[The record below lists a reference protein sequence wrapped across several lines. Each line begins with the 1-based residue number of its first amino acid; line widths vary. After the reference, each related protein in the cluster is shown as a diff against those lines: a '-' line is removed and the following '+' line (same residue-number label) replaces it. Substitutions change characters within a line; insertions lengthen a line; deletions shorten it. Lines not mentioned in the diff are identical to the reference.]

1 MAANETKLKKRK
13 IAWGITGAGDR
24 IAEFVQVM
32 KEMKK
37 QYEDIVEI
45 QVFTSKAAEIVLK
58 YYRVEKEVKQSFEK
72 VTCEVNSNSPFLA
85 PWMQTHKYEFLLIAP
100 ASSNTVAKI
109 AYGIGDTLLTNA
121 AIMGLKAFI
130 PLYIVPSDFEEK
142 IISSNLPNGK
152 EIKLR
157 IRKEDAA
164 NTRRLEKMENVTVLE
179 SPQKI
184 RFVFEEW
191 FNPKWTWQKNYR
203 VWEANR
209 KEFIYPE
216 NWVEPD
222 LRNEKRE
229 LFDELDKKLLTRIT
243 SDVNL
248 HIRSKREVE
257 SLSAIDGI
265 GVSILFVGAS
275 VAGKAIAA
283 ETLAKELRLDLYR
296 IDLSAVMSNYIGET
310 EKNLGK
316 VFEIAEH
323 TEAILFFDEAEALFG
338 KRTEVKNSH
347 DRYANI
353 ELNFLLEQ
361 IESYRG
367 LVIIASNRKKELD
380 PSLLRRLKFI
390 INFPIPKEE

>member
-1 MAANETKLKKRK
+1 
-13 IAWGITGAGDR
+13 
-24 IAEFVQVM
+24 
-32 KEMKK
+32 
-37 QYEDIVEI
+37 
-45 QVFTSKAAEIVLK
+45 
-58 YYRVEKEVKQSFEK
+58 
-72 VTCEVNSNSPFLA
+72 
-85 PWMQTHKYEFLLIAP
+85 
-100 ASSNTVAKI
+100 
-109 AYGIGDTLLTNA
+109 
-121 AIMGLKAFI
+121 
-130 PLYIVPSDFEEK
+130 
-142 IISSNLPNGK
+142 
-152 EIKLR
+152 
-157 IRKEDAA
+157 
-164 NTRRLEKMENVTVLE
+164 VLE

-184 RFVFEEW
+184 RSVFEEW
-191 FNPKWTWQKNYR
+191 FKPKWTLQKNYR

-209 KEFIYPE
+209 KEFIYPK

-222 LRNEKRE
+222 LRNKKRK

-257 SLSAIDGI
+257 SLSSIDV
-265 GVSILFVGAS
+265 GVSILFAGS
-275 VAGKAIAA
+275 NIAGKAVAA

-296 IDLSAVMSNYIGET
+296 IDLSAVVSNHIGET

-316 VFEIAEH
+316 VFDIAEH
-323 TEAILFFDEAEALFG
+323 TMAILFFDEAEALFG

-353 ELNFLLEQ
+353 GLNFLLEQ

>member
-1 MAANETKLKKRK
+1 VAANETKLKKRK

-157 IRKEDAA
+157 IRKEDAE
-164 NTRRLEKMENVTVLE
+164 NTRKLEGTLTRVISESQTKNLPVNNDLIKNILGKTLKKIPPSKKVLPE
-179 SPQKI
+179 EILKAVAGFYNLKI
-184 RFVFEEW
+184 SQLKGDKRDKVYSFPRQILYYLLRTEAGVNLKDIGEFLGGRDHTTILHGIRKIS
-191 FNPKWTWQKNYR
+191 NLLSTDNNLRGDVMGIKN
-203 VWEANR
+203 
-209 KEFIYPE
+209 
-216 NWVEPD
+216 
-222 LRNEKRE
+222 E
-229 LFDELDKKLLTRIT
+229 LF
-243 SDVNL
+243 V
-248 HIRSKREVE
+248 
-257 SLSAIDGI
+257 
-265 GVSILFVGAS
+265 
-275 VAGKAIAA
+275 
-283 ETLAKELRLDLYR
+283 
-296 IDLSAVMSNYIGET
+296 
-310 EKNLGK
+310 
-316 VFEIAEH
+316 
-323 TEAILFFDEAEALFG
+323 
-338 KRTEVKNSH
+338 
-347 DRYANI
+347 
-353 ELNFLLEQ
+353 
-361 IESYRG
+361 
-367 LVIIASNRKKELD
+367 
-380 PSLLRRLKFI
+380 
-390 INFPIPKEE
+390 